1 MTLPL
6 AGEDNYGVPPQ
17 PLQRE
22 EMNSRLVRLDTTFRE
37 QLADEGWETSNPDGF
52 LTEDELIQA
61 ARSQG
66 ILKRRSRNWRLAA
79 LLALA
84 WLLLSC
90 ATILAAVLL
99 ATHLIQ
105 DTKID
110 PATGLLTT
118 AANGNP
124 IQVAAGTDVIPLF
137 GWSESDP
144 SFLMQVDRILLVPAN
159 GSILGMRI
167 SFIDANFNR
176 GILTMKTP
184 SGGEI
189 VLHNNTLHSVNI
201 GTSTLAS
208 SVKKGQTFTRLLSGK
223 LMSIV
228 GGQIFVKIRAR
239 TATPLLR
246 FGKCLVGNMGNCH

>member
-1 MTLPL
+1 MTVPL
-6 AGEDNYGVPPQ
+6 GGEDNYGLPPQ
-17 PLQRE
+17 PLPRE

-66 ILKRRSRNWRLAA
+66 ILKRRSRNWKIAA
-79 LLALA
+79 LLALG

-110 PATGLLTT
+110 PATGLMTT
-118 AANGNP
+118 AANGHP
-124 IQVAAGTDVIPLF
+124 IQVASGTEVIPLQ
-137 GWSESDP
+137 GWTEKDP
-144 SFLMQVDRILLVPAN
+144 TFLMQVDRVLIVPAN

-167 SFIDANFNR
+167 SFIDANFNK

-184 SGGEI
+184 SGGKI
-189 VLHNNTLHSVNI
+189 VLHNNTLSEVSV
-201 GTSTLAS
+201 GTATLANA
-208 SVKKGQTFTRLLSGK
+208 VKGGPLFTRLLGSK

-228 GGQIFVKIRAR
+228 GGQIFVKIRAK

-246 FGKCLVGNMGNCH
+246 FGKCLVGNNGNCH